1 MNHQNNIVD
10 DNDYDDSNDNND
22 LDESWI
28 RDQERLQNIQ
38 KNYCREPM
46 PNIDLFSIYI
56 NQNLYIDRIIC
67 EKQVLESHTNNVDSI
82 LKKELLLKLIQS
94 KKLFTPNSKY
104 KLMDILTYHVD
115 LEPEHIQSYS
125 KTENIAEKSSG
136 FFKVLPILDDLV
148 ITPSIFIFHGVNA
161 IYFLFQEVKTEK
173 LRNTIKSILKPN
185 TNTTLS
191 TSSTEFSRLPTPLL
205 RNSSGSLHNK
215 NNSVNSNDNVQSSLK
230 STKKVRI
237 CIDSNASFNKP
248 THKISART
256 TRRKIQR

>member
-1 MNHQNNIVD
+1 MNDQNNILD
-10 DNDYDDSNDNND
+10 DIDYDDSNDNND

-46 PNIDLFSIYI
+46 SNIDLFSIYI

-185 TNTTLS
+185 INTN
-191 TSSTEFSRLPTPLL
+191 
-205 RNSSGSLHNK
+205 
-215 NNSVNSNDNVQSSLK
+215 NNNTDNSNDNVQSSLK